1 MTMAG
6 GRVFSIPPSAPFLKT
21 LAQALVDGRLVDGFR
36 LDPADPLSL
45 ARATIYVPTRRAA
58 RVLRSE
64 FVDLMGGR
72 SAILPVIR
80 PLGETDDDAGYF
92 DDIDDDDLNLLPPV
106 TPITR
111 LVELAKL
118 ILLWRNRLPDMLRD
132 IHSDSP
138 LVAPASPADAIWL
151 AKSLAELIDAVET
164 EDAGWDGL
172 KAIDFG
178 DRALWWQLTGE
189 FLKIASAYWPM
200 RLNELN
206 RSSPSLH
213 RNEAIGAEARRIARQ
228 DTAHPMIVAGSTGS
242 IPATAALIAA
252 IHGLERGAVVLPGLD
267 FQMSEGDWQLAGAIS
282 PDGRKSTDPASRSHP
297 QYGLFHLLQRL
308 RTVRA
313 DVVHL
318 ADEVVEMKVRAM
330 AVSVAFTP
338 AEADVNPLAWRESAG
353 ELGVESAF
361 STMALIEAA
370 NERGEALAIAIALKL
385 ALHAPGT
392 DERTQVAL
400 VTPDRTLAR
409 RVTAELQ
416 RFGIEADDS
425 AGTPLSS
432 SLHGGLVQLTLE
444 ATLRPGDPV
453 ALISLLKHPFV
464 RLGYARPQLESALH
478 RLELLCL
485 RGGTALANPANLSA
499 LVMEAFETLDQN
511 PFRTVW
517 QARLLADDPQSSLL
531 ELAERVERAVEPL
544 ARMIV
549 SGSIDGLSSRWPLGD
564 WAVATGRVLE
574 ALTTDDKGSLEMLW
588 SGEAGDALAGLLRE
602 IMEGGEALDAS
613 GPQWIDVFSA
623 LIAGIG
629 VKPQP
634 IGHPRVFIWGTLEA
648 RLQHVDTLVL
658 GGMNEATW
666 PAQTANNPF
675 LSRVMKTEMGLEPP
689 ERRIGQSAHDFVM
702 GLGTRNLIMTRAL
715 RQGGAPSV
723 ASRFLQRLLSAAGE
737 TVASAVR
744 ARGEQYRR
752 YADMIDDGESQEFSP
767 RPDPKPPAELQPQ
780 QYSFSEAGKLRRD
793 PYAIYAHRILKLDPV
808 APFNEDPGALERGN
822 IYHAIVE
829 QFIRDGI
836 DPRAPNA
843 FAALATISHAVF
855 DAANLPAH
863 IDAVW
868 RPRFLDTARAF
879 LADEAERRPTIRSTH
894 VEIRARLAIAED
906 MAITGRADRIDIR
919 KDGKADIIDYKT
931 GLTPSLKEARA
942 LLDPQL
948 SLEAAALK
956 GGGFA
961 DLKALETDNLL
972 YIRLRPGR
980 SFKSEAVNN
989 DKSSRTKPDD
999 IKTADMLAQEALSQL
1014 IKLTRALKAG
1024 DAGFKS
1030 RVAPFRDRDYGGDY
1044 DHLARVSEWSSADD
1058 DGEVDDE

>member
-1 MTMAG
+1 MAG

-21 LAQALVDGRLVDGFR
+21 LAQALADGRLVDGFR
-36 LDPADPLSL
+36 LNRDDPLSL

-92 DDIDDDDLNLLPPV
+92 DAIDNNDLGQLPPIS
-106 TPITR
+106 PIMR

-164 EDAGWDGL
+164 EDAGWEGL
-172 KAIDFG
+172 EKIDLG

-189 FLKIASAYWPM
+189 FLRIASGYWPA
-200 RLNELN
+200 RLTELH

-213 RNEAIGAEARRIARQ
+213 RNEAIRAEARRVARLG
-228 DTAHPMIVAGSTGS
+228 TAHPMIVAGSTGS
-242 IPATAALIAA
+242 IPATADLIAA
-252 IHGLERGAVVLPGLD
+252 IHGLDSGAIVLPGLD
-267 FQMSEGDWQLAGAIS
+267 FHMGDSDWQMAGAVSSEGT
-282 PDGRKSTDPASRSHP
+282 KSTDPASRSHP
-297 QYGLFHLLQRL
+297 QYGLFHLLQKL
-308 RTVRA
+308 RTLRA
-313 DVVHL
+313 DVIPL
-318 ADEVVEMKVRAM
+318 AEDLAEMHVRTK
-330 AVSVAFTP
+330 AVSMAFMP
-338 AEADVNPLAWRESAG
+338 ADADLNQLAWRQEAG
-353 ELGVESAF
+353 DAQLEAAF
-361 STMALIEAA
+361 SAMSLIEAA
-370 NERGEALAIAIALKL
+370 NEREEALAIAIALKL

-400 VTPDRTLAR
+400 VTPDRTIAR
-409 RVTAELQ
+409 RVAAELQ

-432 SLHGGLVQLTLE
+432 SLHGGLIQLALE
-444 ATLRPGDPV
+444 TILRPGDPV
-453 ALISLLKHPFV
+453 ALISLLKHPLV
-464 RLGYARPQLESALH
+464 RLGYTSDALETMVN

-485 RGGTALANPANLSA
+485 RGGTALANPAMLQPLVLSA
-499 LVMEAFETLDQN
+499 IAELERS
-511 PFRTVW
+511 PFKTVW
-517 QARLLADDPQSSLL
+517 QARLLSEQPKASLL
-531 ELAERVERAVEPL
+531 ELAGRIERAVEPL
-544 ARMIV
+544 ARMLVV
-549 SGSIDGLSSRWPLGD
+549 SDGEQLSTKVPLGA
-564 WAVATGRVLE
+564 WAEATGRVLE
-574 ALTTDDKGSLEMLW
+574 ALTIDDRGSLEMLW

-602 IMEGGEALDAS
+602 IMETGGTLTAD
-613 GPQWIDVFSA
+613 GPQWIDVVTA
-623 LIAGIG
+623 LIQGIG
-629 VKPQP
+629 IKPKP
-634 IGHPRVFIWGTLEA
+634 MGHPRVFIWGTLEA
-648 RLQHVDTLVL
+648 RLQSVDTLVL

-675 LSRVMKTEMGLEPP
+675 LSRVMKTEIGLEPP

-702 GLGTRNLIMTRAL
+702 GLGTKNLIMTRAL

-737 TVASAVR
+737 DVTTAMKS
-744 ARGEQYRR
+744 RGEHYRHF
-752 YADMIDDGESQEFSP
+752 AGSIDDGETQDFAS
-767 RPDPKPPAELQPQ
+767 RPDPRPAAAIQPQ
-780 QYSFSEAGKLRRD
+780 QYTFSEAGKLRRD
-793 PYAIYAHRILKLDPV
+793 PYAIYAQRILKLDPV

-822 IYHAIVE
+822 IYHAIIE
-829 QFIRDGI
+829 KFIRAGI

-843 FAALATISHAVF
+843 FAAITEISHAVF
-855 DAANLPAH
+855 DASSLPAH

-868 RPRFLDTARAF
+868 RPRFLDTAKAF
-879 LADEAERRPTIRSTH
+879 LADEAERRPAIRSTH
-894 VEIRARLAIAED
+894 VEIRARLAIDEG
-906 MAITGRADRIDIR
+906 MAITGRADRIDVR

-931 GLTPSLKEARA
+931 GLTPSLKEARV

-961 DLKALETDNLL
+961 DLKAMETDNLI
-972 YIRLRPGR
+972 YIRLRPGKG
-980 SFKSEAVNN
+980 FKTETVNN
-989 DKSSRTKPDD
+989 DKSSRIKADD
-999 IKTADMLAQEALSQL
+999 VRTADQLAQDGLSQL
-1014 IKLTRALKAG
+1014 IKLTRALKRG
-1024 DAGFKS
+1024 EAGFKS
-1030 RVAPFRDRDYGGDY
+1030 RVAPFKDRDYGGDY
-1044 DHLARVSEWSSADD
+1044 DHLARVAEWSAADA
-1058 DGEVDDE
+1058 DGEAGDE